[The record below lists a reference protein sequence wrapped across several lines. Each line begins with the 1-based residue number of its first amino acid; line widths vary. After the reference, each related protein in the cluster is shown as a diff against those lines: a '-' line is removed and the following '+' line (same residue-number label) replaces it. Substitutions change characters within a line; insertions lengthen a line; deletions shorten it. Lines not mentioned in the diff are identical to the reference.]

1 MGLAASQVRLLGL
14 TARKADCELEI
25 SLNSMRKMALTRE
38 MTELSREYNA
48 RLQSKQV
55 SYYANGQYNK
65 VNYQY
70 LMGGSDWLS
79 TLNGLRPYKKDNSMV
94 LTDYRGRVVLS
105 DTYANAIKSV
115 LGNDIMNSSGQGGTF
130 SKDKIPEIL
139 EKLLCGANTQY
150 LNANSIRTVMNG
162 GSIDS
167 SYTATIIKTLR
178 DQTTGE
184 TTKVGSTDVDS
195 TAKATEYVK
204 SIIDLYTPIFQA
216 AANNGWTTEYNCAME
231 SNDDY
236 ISDAIISGT
245 FNLETVDDFGDYD
258 EGTSLTYFLTNG
270 TLENNTSSEKRED
283 ITAWYNAEKAR
294 ISEKED
300 WIDLEQAD
308 LSTELEAIKTE
319 MESLKSLIDNAIST
333 VFDWGNA

>member
-38 MTELSREYNA
+38 MTELSREYNS

-55 SYYANGQYNK
+55 SYYANGHYNK

-70 LMGGSDWLS
+70 LMGYGKRYTAVTQGNLP
-79 TLNGLRPYKKDNSMV
+79 LKNNNSMV
-94 LTDYRGRVVLS
+94 LTDYKGQVVLGDS
-105 DTYANAIKSV
+105 YAKAIKDV
-115 LGNDIMNSSGQGGTF
+115 LGNDITNAYGQGGTF
-130 SKDKIPEIL
+130 DKSRIPEIL
-139 EKLLCGANTQY
+139 AKLLDGSINPY
-150 LNANSIRTVMNG
+150 FNADSIRKVMSG
-162 GSIDS
+162 GNIDS
-167 SYTATIIKTLR
+167 SYTATVINTLSGATV
-178 DQTTGE
+178 DTGVVQDNTE
-184 TTKVGSTDVDS
+184 
-195 TAKATEYVK
+195 KATKLVK
-204 SIIDLYTPIFQA
+204 DVIDFYLPIFQA
-216 AANNGWTTEYNCAME
+216 AANNGWTTEYNCEMA

-236 ISDAIISGT
+236 ISDAIVSGT

-258 EGTSLTYFLTNG
+258 DGTSLTYFLTNG
-270 TLENNTSSEKRED
+270 TLETNTSSDKREE

-319 MESLKSLIDNAIST
+319 MESLQSLIDNAISS

>member
-38 MTELSREYNA
+38 MTELSREYNS
-48 RLQSKQV
+48 RLQAKQV

-70 LMGGSDWLS
+70 LMGYGKRYTAITQGNLP
-79 TLNGLRPYKKDNSMV
+79 LKKDNSMI
-94 LTDYRGRVVLS
+94 LADYRGRVVLS
-105 DTYANAIKSV
+105 DSYAKAITDV
-115 LGNDIMNSSGQGGTF
+115 LGKDVMNSCGQGGTF
-130 SKDKIPEIL
+130 DKAKIPEIL
-139 EKLLCGANTQY
+139 ANLLNGAY
-150 LNANSIRTVMNG
+150 DKFFSAECIRTVMAG
-162 GSIDS
+162 GSIPS
-167 SYTATIIKTLR
+167 SYSATIIKTLS
-178 DQTTGE
+178 DPKNPTVVATNVQQ
-184 TTKVGSTDVDS
+184 DS
-195 TAKATEYVK
+195 TEKATEYYK
-204 SIIDLYTPIFQA
+204 SVIDFYLPIFQA
-216 AANNGWTTEYNCAME
+216 AANNGWTTEYNSNIE
-231 SNDDY
+231 SNEDY

-245 FNLETVDDFGDYD
+245 FNLETVDDYGDYD
-258 EGTSLTYFLTNG
+258 EGTSLTYFYTNG
-270 TLENNTSSEKRED
+270 TLENNTSSDKREE

-319 MESLKSLIDNAIST
+319 IESLKSMIDNTIST

>member
-14 TARKADCELEI
+14 TARKADCELAI

-38 MTELSREYNA
+38 MTELSREYNS

-70 LMGGSDWLS
+70 LMGGADWFS
-79 TLNGLRPYKKDNSMV
+79 IYKGDVPFKKNNSMV
-94 LTDYRGRVVLS
+94 LADFRGRVVLS
-105 DTYANAIKSV
+105 DAYAKAITSV
-115 LGNDIMNSSGQGGTF
+115 LGDSIMGADGQGGTF
-130 SKDKIPEIL
+130 SKDRIRDGL
-139 EKLLCGANTQY
+139 EKMLYGKDSQY
-150 LNANSIRTVMNG
+150 FNANSIRTVLAG
-162 GSIDS
+162 GDIES
-167 SYTATIIKTLR
+167 SYEANVINTLS
-178 DQTTGE
+178 GN
-184 TTKVGSTDVDS
+184 VVDTNVVQNNTS
-195 TAKATEYVK
+195 KATALVK
-204 SIIDLYTPIFQA
+204 NIIDMYYPIFQA
-216 AANNGWTTEYNCAME
+216 AANNGWTTEYNCAMS

-245 FNLETVDDFGDYD
+245 FNLEIVDDFGDYD

-270 TLENNTSSEKRED
+270 TLENNTSSDKREE